1 MVQGRN
7 AGGDRILEQLSSGL
21 ARSAEA
27 LVPWFRANMPEYYF
41 RTHSAEEQITHLQA
55 ILAARSL
62 DQRQALILKSP
73 CGTRI
78 TAITPGG
85 DLKVLLGVME
95 GLAGESIQTAR
106 LYATHDRSLRL
117 DTFLL
122 GPQDRCDISTQRFT
136 KALDLVRDFE
146 LVEPEKRDEFAEFLA
161 SASGDYVEKFEP
173 LRAARHFATCGCL
186 EDGEEVLVQLD
197 SRAHPGLDRIMVAMR
212 EPPERGLLMLACK
225 VLYREG
231 VDLIRAYG
239 DSFDRGPKGRVAV
252 MSFYVDRAR
261 SRLTP
266 GGKRWARLKRQLEL
280 VKWFAFHAL
289 EPLAE
294 QGFELR
300 RVQFFQAACEFAHQ
314 VLSPGGQHLYSFQRI
329 SAAVL
334 DNPVQTRALLAC
346 FEDRFRP
353 GGRRGLAGR
362 VERLRRALEDINDD
376 LERSVLLAILDFI
389 QAILR
394 TNYFREGRFGL
405 GFRLDPAVLPKDSG
419 QERPY
424 GLYYVHG
431 PHSFAFHARFSD
443 MARGGVRLVPTRGLV
458 QFERES
464 GRVLSEAVQLARAQ
478 HLKNKDIPEGGAKA
492 VIVLGPRAEADLA
505 LKATVDALLD
515 LARAG
520 EQGAPGS
527 DYLGRDEILF
537 LGPDERIEP
546 RHIEWIV
553 DRAARRGYPWPRAFM
568 SSKPRT
574 GINHKE
580 YGVTSE
586 GVVVFAEEA
595 LRAAG
600 LDPRR
605 RSFSLKMTGGPA
617 GDVASNALR
626 ILFREFGDG
635 VRVLTVADGHGAAFD
650 PEGLDHAELLRLAD
664 AGANIAA
671 FDPARLRGKDA
682 QVISAA
688 TEEGARLRDDLHNRV
703 AADLFLPCGG
713 RPGAM
718 NARNWKRFLL
728 PDGSPSCRVAVEAA
742 NLYFAPEAAA
752 ELEQRGVL
760 LVPGPSANKTGV
772 ICSSYEVLAALALG
786 EEEFLA
792 IRERFVIEVLEI
804 LRQRARDEARLL
816 FSEYRLNSGRR
827 PASAISRDISLAING
842 LTEII
847 EALFAQ
853 DGGSFAED
861 PELRALLLDYCPPVL
876 ARDHGERVLERV
888 PRSHQAAILAASLAS
903 RLVYGEG
910 LDWAGRLLTVR
921 GSREVLSAYLEQE
934 TRVRGLLEAVRASGL
949 PDREELAGI
958 VAACG
963 KRLLTMK
970 RLGLA

>member
-1 MVQGRN
+1 MAQGRN
-7 AGGDRILEQLSSGL
+7 TGGDRILEQLSDGL
-21 ARSAEA
+21 ARSAQA

-41 RTHSAEEQITHLQA
+41 RTHSAEEQIVHLQA

-62 DQRQALILKSP
+62 DRRQALVLKSP

-95 GLAGESIQTAR
+95 GLADQSIQTAR
-106 LYATHDRSLRL
+106 LYSSHDRSLRL
-117 DTFLL
+117 DTFLM
-122 GPQDRCDISTQRFT
+122 GPQPLCDISGPRFA
-136 KALDLVRDFE
+136 KALDLVRDYR
-146 LVEPEKRDEFAEFLA
+146 LLEPGQRDEFAEFLA

-173 LRAARHFATCGCL
+173 LRAARHFAACECL
-186 EDGEEVLVQLD
+186 EESEEVLVQLD
-197 SRAHPGLDRIMVAMR
+197 ARAHPGQDRIVVAMR

-225 VLYREG
+225 VLFREG
-231 VDLIRAYG
+231 VDLVRAYG
-239 DSFDRGPKGRVAV
+239 DSFDRGAKGRVAV
-252 MSFYVDRAR
+252 MSFYADRAR
-261 SRLTP
+261 SRLSP
-266 GGKRWARLKRQLEL
+266 DGRRWARLKRQLEL
-280 VKWFAFHAL
+280 IKWFAFHGL

-294 QGFELR
+294 QGLELR
-300 RVQFFQAACEFAHQ
+300 QVQFFQAACEFAHQ
-314 VLSPGGQHLYSFQRI
+314 VLSPGNRELYPSQRI
-329 SAAVL
+329 AAAVL
-334 DNPVQTRALLAC
+334 GNSGPARNLLAC

-362 VERLRRALEDINDD
+362 VERLRRELEEIPDD
-376 LERSVLLAILDFI
+376 LERSVLVTILDFI
-389 QAILR
+389 QAVLR
-394 TNYFREGRFGL
+394 TNYDRQGRCGL
-405 GFRLDPAVLPKDSG
+405 GFRLDPSVLPAEDG
-419 QERPY
+419 QERPF
-424 GLYYVHG
+424 GLFYVHG
-431 PHSFAFHARFSD
+431 PGSFAFHARFSD
-443 MARGGVRLVPTRGLV
+443 MARGGLRLVPTRGLV

-464 GRVLSEAVQLARAQ
+464 GRVLSEAVALARAQ

-515 LARAG
+515 LARPV
-520 EQGAPGS
+520 PGS
-527 DYLGRDEILF
+527 ADYLGRDEILF

-586 GVVVFAEEA
+586 GVAVFAEEA
-595 LRAAG
+595 LRAVG
-600 LDPRR
+600 LDPRH

-626 ILFREFGDG
+626 ILFREFGEA
-635 VRVLTVADGHGAAFD
+635 VKVLSVSDGHGAALD

-671 FDPARLRGKDA
+671 FDPARLHGRDG
-682 QVISAA
+682 QVVSAA
-688 TEEGARLRDDLHNRV
+688 TDQGARLRDDAHNRM

-718 NARNWKRFLL
+718 NARNWTRFLL
-728 PDGSPSCRVAVEAA
+728 PDGRPSCRVAVEAA
-742 NLYFAPEAAA
+742 NLYFSPEAATG
-752 ELEQRGVL
+752 LEQAGVL

-772 ICSSYEVLAALALG
+772 ICSSYEVLAALALD

-792 IRERFVIEVLEI
+792 IREPFVAEVLGI
-804 LRQRARDEARLL
+804 LRRRARDEARLL

-842 LTEII
+842 LTDLV
-847 EALFAQ
+847 EALFIRDAE
-853 DGGSFAED
+853 SFAED

-876 ARDHGERVLERV
+876 ARTYGERLLERL
-888 PRSHQAAILAASLAS
+888 PRPHQAAILAASMAS

-910 LDWAGRLLTVR
+910 LEWTARLLSLR
-921 GSREVLSAYLEQE
+921 DSREVVSAYLEQE
-934 TRVRGLLEAVRASGL
+934 ERVRVLLQAVQGSSL
-949 PDREELAGI
+949 PEREELAGI
-958 VAACG
+958 VAAYG

-970 RLGLA
+970 RLGLV

>member
-7 AGGDRILEQLSSGL
+7 AGGDRILEQLSEGL
-21 ARSAEA
+21 TRSAQA

-41 RTHSAEEQITHLQA
+41 RTHSPEEQIVHLQA

-62 DQRQALILKSP
+62 DQRQALVLKSP

-85 DLKVLLGVME
+85 DLKALLGVME
-95 GLAGESIQTAR
+95 GLSGQSIQTAR
-106 LYATHDRSLRL
+106 LYASHDRSLRL
-117 DTFLL
+117 DTFLM
-122 GPQDRCDISTQRFT
+122 GPQALCDISTPRFT
-136 KALDLVRDFE
+136 KALELVQDYQ
-146 LVEPEKRDEFAEFLA
+146 LVEPGQRDEFAEFLA

-186 EDGEEVLVQLD
+186 EESEEVLVQLEP
-197 SRAHPGLDRIMVAMR
+197 RVHPGQDRIVLAMR

-225 VLYREG
+225 VLFREG

-252 MSFYVDRAR
+252 MSFYVDRAH
-261 SRLTP
+261 SKLNP
-266 GGKRWARLKRQLEL
+266 DSKRWARLKRQLENI
-280 VKWFAFHAL
+280 KWFAFYGL
-289 EPLAE
+289 ESLAE
-294 QGFELR
+294 QGLELR
-300 RVQFFQAACEFAHQ
+300 QVQFFQAACEFAHQ
-314 VLSPGGQHLYSFQRI
+314 VLSPGGRERYPFQRI
-329 SAAVL
+329 AAAVL
-334 DNPVQTRALLAC
+334 DHFDLARELLDC

-353 GGRRGLAGR
+353 GGRRGLPMR
-362 VERLRRALEDINDD
+362 VERLRKELEDLADD
-376 LERSVLLAILDFI
+376 LERSVLLTVLHFI
-389 QAILR
+389 QGVLR
-394 TNYFREGRFGL
+394 TNYFRPERFGL
-405 GFRLDPAVLPKDSG
+405 GFRLDPALLPADGG
-419 QERPY
+419 QERPF

-431 PHSFAFHARFSD
+431 PGSFAFHARFSD
-443 MARGGVRLVPTRGLV
+443 MARGGLRLVPTHGWTH
-458 QFERES
+458 FERES
-464 GRVLSEAVQLARAQ
+464 GRVLSETVQLARAQ

-492 VIVLGPRAEADLA
+492 VIVLGPRADADLA

-520 EQGAPGS
+520 EESA
-527 DYLGRDEILF
+527 DYLERDEILF

-553 DRAARRGYPWPRAFM
+553 DRAAKRGYPWPRAFM

-595 LRAAG
+595 LRAVG

-605 RSFSLKMTGGPA
+605 RGFSVKMTGGPA

-635 VRVLTVADGHGAAFD
+635 VKILSVSDGHGAALD
-650 PEGLDHAELLRLAD
+650 PEGLDHGELLRLAD

-671 FDPARLRGKDA
+671 FDPSKLSSRDG
-682 QVISAA
+682 QVVTAA
-688 TEEGARLRDDLHNRV
+688 TDQGARLRDDARNRM

-718 NARNWKRFLL
+718 NARNWTRFLL
-728 PDGSPSCRVAVEAA
+728 PDGRPSCRVAVEAA
-742 NLYFAPEAAA
+742 NLYFSPEAAA
-752 ELEQRGVL
+752 GLEQSGVL

-772 ICSSYEVLAALALG
+772 ICSSYEVLAALALS

-792 IRERFVIEVLEI
+792 IRDTFVAEVLDI
-804 LRQRARDEARLL
+804 LRRRARDEARLL
-816 FSEYRLNSGRR
+816 FAEYRLGAGRR
-827 PASAISRDISLAING
+827 PASAISLDISLAING
-842 LTEII
+842 LTELI
-847 EALFAQ
+847 EALFTR
-853 DGGSFAED
+853 DDEPFAED
-861 PELRALLLDYCPPVL
+861 PELRALFLDYCPPVL
-876 ARDHGERVLERV
+876 ARNYGERLLERV

-910 LDWAGRLLTVR
+910 LDWAGRLLAVR
-921 GSREVLSAYLEQE
+921 DSREVLSAYLEQE
-934 TRVRGLLEAVRASGL
+934 ARVRALLEALRASGL
-949 PDREELAGI
+949 PESGELAGI

>member
-21 ARSAEA
+21 ARSAGA

-41 RTHSAEEQITHLQA
+41 RTHSAEEQIIHLQA

-106 LYATHDRSLRL
+106 LYASHDRSLRL

-122 GPQDRCDISTQRFT
+122 GPQDRCDISTPRFA

-146 LVEPEKRDEFAEFLA
+146 MVKPDKRDEFAEFLA

-197 SRAHPGLDRIMVAMR
+197 SRANPGLDRIVVAMR

-266 GGKRWARLKRQLEL
+266 DGRRWARLKRQLEL
-280 VKWFAFHAL
+280 LKWFAFHVL
-289 EPLAE
+289 EPMAE

-300 RVQFFQAACEFAHQ
+300 QVQFFQAACEFAHQ
-314 VLSPGGQHLYSFQRI
+314 VLSPGGQHLHSFQRI

-334 DNPVQTRALLAC
+334 DNP
-346 FEDRFRP
+346 
-353 GGRRGLAGR
+353 
-362 VERLRRALEDINDD
+362 
-376 LERSVLLAILDFI
+376 
-389 QAILR
+389 
-394 TNYFREGRFGL
+394 
-405 GFRLDPAVLPKDSG
+405 G
-419 QERPY
+419 Q
-424 GLYYVHG
+424 
-431 PHSFAFHARFSD
+431 
-443 MARGGVRLVPTRGLV
+443 
-458 QFERES
+458 
-464 GRVLSEAVQLARAQ
+464 ARAQ

-520 EQGAPGS
+520 EQGAFGS
-527 DYLGRDEILF
+527 DYLDRDEMLF

-600 LDPRR
+600 LDPRH

-682 QVISAA
+682 QVIFAA

-742 NLYFAPEAAA
+742 NLYFSPEAAA
-752 ELEQRGVL
+752 GLEQRGML
-760 LVPGPSANKTGV
+760 LAPGPSANKTGV

-816 FSEYRLNSGRR
+816 FSEYRLGGGRR
-827 PASAISRDISLAING
+827 PASVISRDISLTING

-853 DGGSFAED
+853 DSGSFAED

-888 PRSHQAAILAASLAS
+888 PRSHQAAILAATLAS

-910 LDWAGRLLTVR
+910 LDWTARLLAVR

-934 TRVRGLLEAVRASGL
+934 VRVQSLLEAVRAGNL
-949 PDREELAGI
+949 QDREELAWI